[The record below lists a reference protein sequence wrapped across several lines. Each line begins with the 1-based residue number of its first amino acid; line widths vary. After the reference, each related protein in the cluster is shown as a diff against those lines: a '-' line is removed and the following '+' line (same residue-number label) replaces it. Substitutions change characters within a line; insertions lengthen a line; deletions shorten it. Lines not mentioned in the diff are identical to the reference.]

1 VSRGCGFETGGAEA
15 VGELRDQGRAC
26 GGVDGDLAAPAAGAE
41 TGEFRAAGLAGL
53 RHGDGRATVAHCTEG
68 TEFTRWATNILCNR
82 WRMQGR
88 EQRNRANDRVDRDAG
103 NNTVHRVACAAAL
116 NRGPGQEL
124 PIHASYRV
132 DSCVG
137 KKSVKR
143 IARTAVLNG
152 EHGEDQRIRANDDV
166 DSRAGK
172 SSVQRTR
179 VPPH

>member
-1 VSRGCGFETGGAEA
+1 V
-15 VGELRDQGRAC
+15 
-26 GGVDGDLAAPAAGAE
+26 
-41 TGEFRAAGLAGL
+41 AGLTGISLHQQQEPRQANSAPQAWQVFVTG
-53 RHGDGRATVAHCTEG
+53 TVARQLLTALRVQSLPGGRQIFC
-68 TEFTRWATNILCNR
+68 ATDGVC
-82 WRMQGR
+82 QGR

-143 IARTAVLNG
+143 IACTAVLKG
-152 EHGEDQRIRANDDV
+152 EHGEDQRIRANDGV